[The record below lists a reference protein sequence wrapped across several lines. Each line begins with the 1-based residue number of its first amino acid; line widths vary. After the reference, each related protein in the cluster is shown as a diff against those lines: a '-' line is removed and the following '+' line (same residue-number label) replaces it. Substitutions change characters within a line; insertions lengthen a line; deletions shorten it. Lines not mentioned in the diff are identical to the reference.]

1 MRIIDDI
8 QVKQN
13 VFITMRERGKIVERR
28 EGHNIFVDLGR
39 EWLSQLIAYQ
49 AFGPPDV
56 TFRDDRVK
64 YMGFGIGGTR
74 QLALG
79 TANSAPLGSSG
90 DPYEAGSYTGIGS
103 NAQTDVDPTVT
114 TLERPVRVIGG
125 VSNYPGLAG
134 DRWIE
139 QIQAPPEFPT
149 GTSVTFKRLFQS
161 FEVSYGTFTSV
172 PMSEIGLY
180 TAAASPENYLNT
192 LVAYDTFDTLSKT
205 SAFELEVRWTLS
217 F

>member
-1 MRIIDDI
+1 MRIYDDVE
-8 QVKQN
+8 VKQN
-13 VFITMRERGKIVERR
+13 VFITARERGKIVDLR

-39 EWLSQLIAYQ
+39 EWLTQLIAYK
-49 AFGPPDV
+49 AFNPDEV
-56 TFRDDRVK
+56 YRNDRIR

-79 TANSAPLGSSG
+79 TANSAPIGSSG
-90 DPYEAGSYTGIGS
+90 DPYEANSYSGVGG

-114 TLERPVRVIGG
+114 TLERPVRVTGG
-125 VSNYPGLAG
+125 ISVYPGLAG

-161 FEVSYGTFTSV
+161 FEVSYGTFTSM
-172 PMSEIGLY
+172 PLSEIGLY
-180 TAAASPENYLNT
+180 TDAAIPENYLNT

-205 SAFELEVRWTLS
+205 TAFELEVRWTLS